1 MLDDVAGAN
10 GIAVDFHGINPS
22 EPWMVSGNFGAE
34 ATKVPGRSKHAPALQ
49 NIILLQ

>member
-22 EPWMVSGNFGAE
+22 EPWTVSEKSARKLPKWPSGVN
-34 ATKVPGRSKHAPALQ
+34 PRSHFEITFDF
-49 NIILLQ
+49 N